1 MNAKT
6 MEGLAGASTSI
17 RMVSTPMNVAKEAER
32 KGDTDKMQR
41 ALGYAAQLT
50 NQAEEYSEKTSQGMK
65 LEAEESKEQEKLR
78 QENLDKAR
86 KEKRAEQEK
95 QVKESIA
102 KQEGIPSDSV
112 EISEEGKH
120 IANIEGEI
128 SSNPIDNTQDVTYS
142 KSGEA
147 VDVVQTGEAV
157 NISI

>member
-1 MNAKT
+1 
-6 MEGLAGASTSI
+6 MEVQNST
-17 RMVSTPMNVAKEAER
+17 
-32 KGDTDKMQR
+32 DLQDKDETCR
-41 ALGYAAQLT
+41 FCL
-50 NQAEEYSEKTSQGMK
+50 
-65 LEAEESKEQEKLR
+65 LR
-78 QENLDKAR
+78 HIHRSRYHTE
-86 KEKRAEQEK
+86 
-95 QVKESIA
+95 VKESVA

>member
-1 MNAKT
+1 

-17 RMVSTPMNVAKEAER
+17 RMISTPMNVAKEAER

-78 QENLDKAR
+78 QENLDKTR
-86 KEKRAEQEK
+86 KEKREEQEK
-95 QVKESIA
+95 QVEESIA

-120 IANIEGEI
+120 IAGEI

-147 VDVVQTGEAV
+147 VDIVQTGEAV

>member
-1 MNAKT
+1 MNANT
-6 MEGLAGASTSI
+6 MEGLAGASMSI
-17 RMVSTPMNVAKEAER
+17 SMISTPMSVAKEAER
-32 KGDTDKMQR
+32 KGDIDKMQR

-50 NQAEEYSEKTSQGMK
+50 NQAEEYREKTSQGMK

-86 KEKRAEQEK
+86 KEKREEQKK
-95 QVKESIA
+95 QVEESIA

-112 EISEEGKH
+112 EISEEGKQV
-120 IANIEGEI
+120 ANIAGEV
-128 SSNPIDNTQDVTYS
+128 SSNPIDNTQNITYS

-147 VDVVQTGEAV
+147 MDIVQTGESV